1 MVGMCTC
8 WRVCTK
14 VSAATMNM
22 TTRAVV
28 QRVFSLILSL
38 LPVLMSAIDED
49 RSAPD
54 RSISGQKAGSD
65 V

>member
-1 MVGMCTC
+1 
-8 WRVCTK
+8 
-14 VSAATMNM
+14 MNM